1 VNSVFKTMVF
11 AFRPIGLFLGGIL
24 LENKGGFYAL
34 TISAVLFIPLVL
46 YILKNRFYQVEE
58 Y

>member
-1 VNSVFKTMVF
+1 MFFKTMVF

>member
-1 VNSVFKTMVF
+1 
-11 AFRPIGLFLGGIL
+11 FLGGIL

>member
-1 VNSVFKTMVF
+1 MFLKQWFCIQTY
-11 AFRPIGLFLGGIL
+11 RPFLGGIL